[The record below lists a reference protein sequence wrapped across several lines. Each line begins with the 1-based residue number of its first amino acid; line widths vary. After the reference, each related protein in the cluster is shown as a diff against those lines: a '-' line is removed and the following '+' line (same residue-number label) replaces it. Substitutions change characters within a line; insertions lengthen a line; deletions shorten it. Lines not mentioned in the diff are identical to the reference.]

1 MYSAVNKLS
10 QYIYFYD
17 KHYFIHLLLVYKI
30 VESLN
35 VSLKLFYEMTY
46 SDEMTYF
53 VLNSFM
59 TEADII
65 KKPVHLFALQISR
78 LVSV

>member
-1 MYSAVNKLS
+1 MTNITSCTCCLFTKSSKA
-10 QYIYFYD
+10 
-17 KHYFIHLLLVYKI
+17 
-30 VESLN
+30 LN

-46 SDEMTYF
+46 FDEMTYF